1 MTKALQIDTG
11 IDAIMQPQDEGSDAP
26 LILVV
31 DDDADVRGFAAGTLR
46 EAGYRVLEAE
56 NGRRAVVLFEAYP
69 DIALICTDVVMP
81 GLDGF
86 KLADMTKFKR
96 PALKIV
102 YTTAYPSEAR
112 EKLGVVHGAILNKP
126 YRPTELARLVKQ
138 ALG

>member
-1 MTKALQIDTG
+1 MSKSLQIDPG
-11 IDAIMQPQDEGSDAP
+11 AEPGLQLKDEGPSPP

-31 DDDADVRGFAAGTLR
+31 DDDPEVRRFAADALR
-46 EAGYRVLEAE
+46 AAGYRVLEAE
-56 NGRRAVVLFEAYP
+56 NGRRAVLLFEAHP

-96 PALKIV
+96 PGLKIV
-102 YTTAYPSEAR
+102 YTTAHPSEAR
-112 EKLGVVHGAILNKP
+112 EKLGVVHGAILRKP
-126 YRPTELARLVKQ
+126 YRSTQLTQLVKQ

>member
-1 MTKALQIDTG
+1 MKDSVQIDAGTKP
-11 IDAIMQPQDEGSDAP
+11 AIQPQGEAGRAP

-31 DDDADVRGFAAGTLR
+31 DDDAGVRDFAAGTLR

-56 NGRRAVVLFEAYP
+56 NGRHAVVLFEAHP
-69 DIALICTDVVMP
+69 DIALILTDVVMP

-102 YTTAYPSEAR
+102 YATGHPGEAR
-112 EKLGVVHGAILNKP
+112 EKLGVVHGAILSKP
-126 YRPTELARLVKQ
+126 YRRDQLTQLVKQ